1 LIPAPLRSLFFTV
14 CLLAAALTP
23 SAAEKIPDIHAKDYV
38 TDLAGV
44 LSGETVTHIDAIC
57 AEVEQKAGA
66 QIAVVTVRSLEDQP
80 ISNYAHDLYR
90 QLGVGGK
97 KDNRGVLI
105 LLAPQDRKYR
115 VEVGYGLEPVINDA
129 RAGDIGRAMVPS
141 LRAGDYSGAVE
152 QATDQVA
159 QLIAADRGVA
169 LSTRAQVRQRLP
181 SNVGVP
187 GLLGFLF
194 LVGLVV
200 VFLIVIGR
208 ASRGGGRGGGGGGLW
223 WIGPVLGS
231 LSGGFGGSSSGGGFG
246 GSSGGFS
253 GGFGGFGG
261 GSSGGGG
268 AEGSW

>member
-1 LIPAPLRSLFFTV
+1 LIPARLHSLFFTV
-14 CLLAAALTP
+14 CLLAAALVP
-23 SAAEKIPDIHAKDYV
+23 SVAEKIPDIHAKDYV

-44 LSGETVTHIDAIC
+44 LSGESVARIDAIC

-66 QIAVVTVRSLEDQP
+66 QIAVVTVQSLEDQP

-90 QLGVGGK
+90 QLGVGSK
-97 KDNRGVLI
+97 QDNRGVLI

-159 QLIAADRGVA
+159 QLIAADRGIA
-169 LSTRAQVRQRLP
+169 LSTRVQVRQRPP

-187 GLLGFLF
+187 GLLGLLF

-231 LSGGFGGSSSGGGFG
+231 LSGGFGGSS
-246 GSSGGFS
+246 GGFS